1 MADQDVRKWALKG
14 AEQRLVEI
22 AEEAAQIYATF
33 PELRDRGAA
42 GSVPGGRR
50 GRARKVEAAG
60 ERAAP
65 APTPQNVP
73 GSAEA
78 HQRGSEGA
86 VGEAEGGEE
95 GIAVE
100 A

>member
-1 MADQDVRKWALKG
+1 MADQDMRRWALKG

-42 GSVPGGRR
+42 GSVPGGRG

-60 ERAAP
+60 DEQPRRRRRKM
-65 APTPQNVP
+65 
-73 GSAEA
+73 SREA
-78 HQRGSEGA
+78 RKRISEAQKVRWAKQKATKKG
-86 VGEAEGGEE
+86 
-95 GIAVE
+95 
-100 A
+100 